1 MNLRKFSVFAGKVA
15 AAHVL
20 TYFVVGAIAY
30 QFLTKDFYIGPDPIF
45 KTFMRTEAEPDLWAH
60 VMRWFL
66 PAQIL
71 RGILIAAVLY
81 PFFDTLSGWPFRKR
95 FLAISGLYLVFG
107 LWAAAGASPGS
118 IEGMVY
124 MRPFI
129 TPAVHLKVQ
138 PELVVQGLALSAL
151 VAWWMAPRKKALA

>member
-1 MNLRKFSVFAGKVA
+1 MNLRKFSMFAGKVA

-81 PFFDTLSGWPFRKR
+81 PFFDTLNGWPFRKR

-138 PELVVQGLALSAL
+138 PEIVAQGLALGAL
-151 VAWWMAPRKKALA
+151 VAWWIGPRNKAST